1 MYDVNFI
8 GQRIVPESQRKA
20 VLIVAAAAG
29 LALGLTLLSLG
40 MVSLA
45 DIRVSDAYA
54 SETTELQKSVALS
67 YPDVPTGAEL
77 EAAIE
82 QTEPVLM
89 EVAKMVDRRT
99 RMAPVLE
106 RVALAVPD
114 GVWLTRVSVAD
125 PRSSEEES
133 RGRGKL
139 RSYKGIIIEGVAL
152 AGRGP
157 EGDLSVSAFVD
168 SLKNDQELATY
179 VQDVE
184 FIGTGLKQV
193 AGTSVVG
200 FEISCPF

>member
-45 DIRVSDAYA
+45 DIKVSDAYA

-77 EAAIE
+77 EAAIDK
-82 QTEPVLM
+82 TEPVLR
-89 EVAKMVDRRT
+89 EVAKLVDRRT

-125 PRSSEEES
+125 PRTSEEES
-133 RGRGKL
+133 RARGKA
-139 RSYKGIIIEGVAL
+139 RSYRGIIIEGVAL
-152 AGRGP
+152 AGSGP

-168 SLKNDQELATY
+168 SLKNDRELGTY
-179 VQDVE
+179 VRDLE

-193 AGTSVVG
+193 GGTSVVG